1 MLSESSGA
9 STTGYDVVSSKVH
22 HRASS
27 SLSSVVTPD
36 QDAKEE
42 PHVAHAMKSPIT
54 ELPLEDIRSFVRRAL
69 DGETEEGW
77 PLRNFKVNP
86 PPTDR
91 PVRIYADGTF
101 SYPASSQSRTSVDRP
116 SHVSPGVYDLF
127 HFGYVAF
134 LSGTFSRE
142 HSIELISCIL
152 QTRPSDA
159 PGQALVPFGPPH
171 HWGLLR

>member
-1 MLSESSGA
+1 MAKGPAVGLAGTDAIARESSIYDGDVGASQRHGSLRRDFQITADPGLSCGYLLLSESSGA
-9 STTGYDVVSSKVH
+9 STTGYDAGSSKVH

-36 QDAKEE
+36 QQDKEE
-42 PHVAHAMKSPIT
+42 TPATSALKSPIT
-54 ELPLEDIRSFVRRAL
+54 ELPLEDIRSFVQRAL

-101 SYPASSQSRTSVDRP
+101 PYPTSSQAEA
-116 SHVSPGVYDLF
+116 HK
-127 HFGYVAF
+127 
-134 LSGTFSRE
+134 
-142 HSIELISCIL
+142 C
-152 QTRPSDA
+152 
-159 PGQALVPFGPPH
+159 
-171 HWGLLR
+171 